1 MKFIDEVEVLVKAGD
16 GGRGCAS
23 FRREK
28 YRPRAGPD
36 GGDGGHGGDVV
47 FVADGGLT
55 TLFDFALQP
64 QLRAFPGEH
73 GRGKDCNGA
82 QGQDCVVRVPTGT
95 RVTCVDS
102 DEVLT
107 DLTEPGQRVIVAHG
121 GRGGLGNRHFA
132 TPTRQAPTRAYPGLP
147 GEHRRLRL
155 ELRVLADVGLVGQPN
170 AGKSTFLAAVSAAR
184 PRIGAYP
191 FTTLTPHLGVI
202 RREPDRSFVIAD
214 IPGLIEGAHLGAG
227 LGIRFLRHLSRTS
240 LLVHLLD
247 ASEGDADTALHAFDA
262 VNAELAQY
270 DPDLAAKQQIVV
282 ATKLDLPAVCDRL
295 PALRDHFRERGVTL
309 HSASAVSGEGMEE
322 LLSAI
327 DAAVEPLKAAR
338 AHPGRW
344 ETA

>member
-36 GGDGGHGGDVV
+36 GGDGGDGGDVV
-47 FVADGGLT
+47 FLADGGLT
-55 TLFDFALQP
+55 TLFDFTLQP
-64 QLRAFPGEH
+64 QVRASRGQH

-82 QGQDCVVRVPTGT
+82 DGEDCVVRVPTGT
-95 RVTCVDS
+95 RVVCLDS
-102 DEVLT
+102 DEVLADFT
-107 DLTEPGQRVIVAHG
+107 GPGQRVIVAHG
-121 GRGGLGNRHFA
+121 GRGGRGNRHFA
-132 TPTRQAPTRAYPGLP
+132 TATRQAPRRADPGLP
-147 GEHRRLRL
+147 GEHRRVRL

-184 PRIGAYP
+184 PRVGSYP

-214 IPGLIEGAHLGAG
+214 IPGLIEGAHRGAG

-247 ASEGDADTALHAFDA
+247 ASEADSETALAAFDA
-262 VNAELAQY
+262 VNAELARY
-270 DPDLAAKQQIVV
+270 DPDLAAKPQIVV
-282 ATKLDLPAVCDRL
+282 ATKIDLPAVRDRL
-295 PALRDHFRERGVTL
+295 PGLLDRFRDRGVML
-309 HSASAVSGEGMEE
+309 HAASAVSGEGMEE
-322 LLSAI
+322 LLSVI
-327 DAAVEPLKAAR
+327 DVAVAPLQAAR
-338 AHPGRW
+338 GQPGRW
-344 ETA
+344 ATA